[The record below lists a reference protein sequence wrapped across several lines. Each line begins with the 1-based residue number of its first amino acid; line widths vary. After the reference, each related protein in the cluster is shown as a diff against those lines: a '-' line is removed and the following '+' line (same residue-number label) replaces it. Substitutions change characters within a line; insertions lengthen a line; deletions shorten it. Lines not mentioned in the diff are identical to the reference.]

1 MDEKCW
7 LLNKVIKL
15 KKKRFIGTYLSS
27 SGIYV
32 RFMAA
37 LVLQQ
42 QSWVAATKNMAA
54 HKSKD
59 VYSIALV
66 ICWDYHNKPGVGL
79 NNKNL
84 FSR

>member
-1 MDEKCW
+1 
-7 LLNKVIKL
+7 
-15 KKKRFIGTYLSS
+15 
-27 SGIYV
+27 
-32 RFMAA
+32 MAA